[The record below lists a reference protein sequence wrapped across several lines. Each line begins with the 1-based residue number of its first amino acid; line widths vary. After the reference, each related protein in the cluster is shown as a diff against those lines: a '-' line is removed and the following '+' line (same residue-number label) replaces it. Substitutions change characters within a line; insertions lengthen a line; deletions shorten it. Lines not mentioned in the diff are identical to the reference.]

1 MKKFILAAASVALA
15 AMCAVTVSGCV
26 NVNGLDGKDGADANI
41 YDIYNAVNEE
51 RKKSGLEELTF
62 LDFAAQYLSYSG
74 EQIENS
80 SDMQAVINR
89 SLLSSVSIIVPT
101 SGSSAIAGSGFI
113 VEVDK
118 EAGDMYVMTNYHV
131 VYKDKFSFPQNIWL
145 YPYAMDANYNDR
157 SSRIEQTEIKAVSL
171 TYDLALL
178 KVTNS
183 SIVKNG
189 DFRAVEFSQSEN
201 FYVGEPVFAIGNSDG
216 DGMAATKG
224 IISKECE
231 EISLDVNDDGR
242 AEKSTYRVIRT
253 DATVNGGNSGGAL
266 FDSNGKVV
274 GVINSKVTSDGVEN
288 TAFALPS
295 SYVRRICNTMRSG
308 FCVMSSN
315 PSDCGIYAAQ
325 FPAEFDYTTSSRFDS
340 ATNRTEIT
348 DKMVIKKTENGFID
362 GDVLKRMIIKNG
374 NTVVEDK
381 PLTRYYNIE
390 DILLSYRSGYTAECV
405 VERNEGEEVTVGFTP
420 KTELLD

>member
-118 EAGDMYVMTNYHV
+118 EAGNMYVMTNYHV
-131 VYKDKFSFPQNIWL
+131 VYNSGSFVSKIWL

-157 SSRIEQTEIKAVSL
+157 ASRIEQTEIVSASL

-178 KVTNS
+178 KVENS
-183 SIVKNG
+183 TMVKNG

-231 EISLDVNDDGR
+231 EIALDVDDDGR
-242 AEKSTYRVIRT
+242 AEMSTYRVIRT

-274 GVINSKVTSDGVEN
+274 GVINSKVTTDGVEN
-288 TAFALPS
+288 TAFALSS
-295 SYVRRICNTMRSG
+295 SYVRRIYKLMRDGVFEAGYS
-308 FCVMSSN
+308 
-315 PSDCGIYAAQ
+315 GIYAAQ

-348 DKMVIKKTENGFID
+348 DKMVIREDNGGFKN

-420 KTELLD
+420 DIELLD